1 MQPSPVSRPSR
12 RRIGRQLALACA
24 FGALAA
30 GPSLAGPHGGGGG
43 MGQGGRG
50 SGGFG
55 GASAGHISAQGMAH
69 TNGPNAADRDFGG
82 QRAADVRGQ
91 GHGSAHA
98 NRHGSHGRAGGASAS
113 HMSAQGLAHTNGP
126 NAADRDFGGKRAAD
140 RANRHGG
147 R

>member
-1 MQPSPVSRPSR
+1 MQRTTFSRFSC
-12 RRIGRQLALACA
+12 RRIGRVTVLACA
-24 FGALAA
+24 LAA
-30 GPSLAGPHGGGGG
+30 LSAGAGVARPHGGG

-55 GASAGHISAQGMAH
+55 GASAGHMSARGMAH

-98 NRHGSHGRAGGASAS
+98 RRNGSHRRAGGASAH
-113 HMSAQGLAHTNGP
+113 HMSAQGLANTNGP
-126 NAADRDFGGKRAAD
+126 NAADRDFGGERAAD
-140 RANRHGG
+140 RANQHGG